1 MPNNKEINR
10 NKKIETY
17 KIDYLGKTYGFLT
30 ITDITGYNEKGQVIA
45 LVICVCGIEKRLGL
59 YRIHSGIVTS
69 CGCRNTN
76 RIESNFHGLSHDPLY
91 TIWEGI
97 KNRCC
102 NDKSKY
108 FYLYGGRG
116 ITVCDEWKNNFKKFY
131 DWCMSNG
138 YEKGLQ
144 IDRYPDKNGGYYPN
158 NCRWVTPKENMNN
171 TNANVILDILGE
183 SLTVTEAAE
192 KYNMSPLTLRS
203 RLLRGWSVFKS
214 INTPINCQYRKN
226 KLAT

>member
-1 MPNNKEINR
+1 
-10 NKKIETY
+10 
-17 KIDYLGKTYGFLT
+17 
-30 ITDITGYNEKGQVIA
+30 
-45 LVICVCGIEKRLGL
+45 
-59 YRIHSGIVTS
+59 
-69 CGCRNTN
+69 
-76 RIESNFHGLSHDPLY
+76 
-91 TIWEGI
+91 
-97 KNRCC
+97 
-102 NDKSKY
+102 
-108 FYLYGGRG
+108 
-116 ITVCDEWKNNFKKFY
+116 
-131 DWCMSNG
+131 MSNG